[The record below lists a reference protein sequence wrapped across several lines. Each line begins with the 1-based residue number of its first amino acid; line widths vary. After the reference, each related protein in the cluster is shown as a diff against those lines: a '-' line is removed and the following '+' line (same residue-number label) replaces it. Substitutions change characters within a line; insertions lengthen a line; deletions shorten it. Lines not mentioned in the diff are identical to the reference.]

1 MLGYRRVNN
10 GTNRLEIRKITTDI
24 SLIKTDIYNL
34 YYKVDNFT
42 GLSDSS
48 FILLQEN
55 IISNLGNTNFVREPS
70 FTELRVSFYDLS
82 GKHYLLDS
90 SLNNINN
97 YLYNIIDVSLSA
109 LQNVVSGLDSI
120 YATDVSLSA
129 TINNINT
136 RFANIDNSLNK
147 LAAIDISLQDYDI
160 ILTRLIQDMRD
171 ICGGDFIRLESL
183 VTNISGQL
191 YSVINTINNLDISY
205 VTNIKFIELANI
217 VYNLDSSFVTD
228 ISFQTTIENNLSL
241 TKSIDLLKNSEGIII
256 NYYQPYNLF
265 NSKRDS
271 TNLYNNIDLYETDF
285 FINTINFINE
295 KNMIVNNT
303 LNNKIYKNNS
313 YTSLRTNIIDSYINN
328 IYRGA
333 FGSKINI
340 YGNVDYIK
348 AIDSIIYN
356 NSSND
361 ENDVNKY
368 LQFINNNQPYNDISF
383 NEIPKITHNAMT
395 PPYYFELSGNRGTT
409 IDQSCSIFFNNNASI
424 NDVSLNL
431 LNFGGIEYEQNIV
444 LLNHIYKKDVSND
457 EDVSNN
463 NMIFYFYEQD
473 NYQDFIKLFSHD
485 LSNTVSNHIE
495 KYHNFKD
502 FVLDNSNIITYNY
515 GNLLFLIDNSDC
527 NISANPKNPTLKTS
541 NNILSLLNINN
552 IYISNYSDLSANFP
566 NFNGFVENVNS
577 SIGLNDIYMF
587 SDFANIK
594 LYNLTDLSS
603 EKIIDYIKISENVTS
618 NKNNSLILC
627 PLPKNHYYIDD
638 NNTFINDNIF
648 INELYKYSS
657 LLQTVNKHNIN
668 NSNNIN
674 FSNVISTNNSNLCN
688 LISFDTS
695 INYLYSEKNLYFT
708 FYDLPNYTQATDGID
723 LFQNFSNLI
732 SDRSFQ
738 NGRNNNHTKIIYP
751 FYYNTFNNLS
761 FIDKYID
768 NQVTNNEFYNTYRK
782 TYKNINNIKNIIY
795 KGFIQAV
802 FLYIII
808 YLFERFYKTA
818 NFSKSELLN
827 FYNIIINNDLNS
839 LSSVNAIAITD
850 LSNSIYLINNLF
862 NQSIYSDSNSFDYK
876 LYKNNIL
883 LENIDSSLNTD
894 LKDLINN
901 NELLLAL
908 SSNNIKLNNINS
920 NNHTSY
926 YTLYNIANITSS
938 SINENVYDL
947 SVGDFSNNCLDNNLR
962 YYLLNNWKQYFPNV
976 ENYL

>member
-10 GTNRLEIRKITTDI
+10 GTNRLEIRKIVSDI
-24 SLIKTDIYNL
+24 SLIKADVYNL

-42 GLSDSS
+42 GLSEPS

-55 IISNLGNTNFVREPS
+55 IISNIGNTNFVKEPS
-70 FTELRVSFYDLS
+70 FAELRVSFYDLS

-90 SLNNINN
+90 SLNKINN
-97 YLYNIIDVSLSA
+97 YLYNIIDVSLIA
-109 LQNVVSGLDSI
+109 LQSVVQGLDSI

-129 TINNINT
+129 LQSVVSGLDSIYATDT
-136 RFANIDNSLNK
+136 SLSDLRRIVDGLDTN
-147 LAAIDISLQDYDI
+147 
-160 ILTRLIQDMRD
+160 
-171 ICGGDFIRLESL
+171 FIRLESL
-183 VTNISGQL
+183 ITNISGQL
-191 YSVINTINNLDISY
+191 YSVINTINNLDMSY
-205 VTNIKFIELANI
+205 VTNVKFIELATI
-217 VYNLDSSFVTD
+217 ISNLDSSYVTD
-228 ISFQTTIENNLSL
+228 ISFQNAIENNLAL
-241 TKSIDLLKNSEGIII
+241 TKSMDIIKNSEGIII

-313 YTSLRTNIIDSYINN
+313 YTSIRNNIIDSYINN

-356 NSSND
+356 NSSNGV
-361 ENDVNKY
+361 NDVNKY
-368 LQFINNNQPYNDISF
+368 LQFINNNQLNTDISF
-383 NEIPKITHNAMT
+383 NEIPKMTHNAMT
-395 PPYYFELSGNRGTT
+395 PPYYFELSGNAGTT
-409 IDQSCSIFFNNNASI
+409 IDQSCSIFFNNNASL

-444 LLNHIYKKDVSND
+444 LLNHIYKKNVSND
-457 EDVSNN
+457 IDVSNN

-473 NYQDFIKLFSHD
+473 NYHDFIKLFSQD
-485 LSNTVSNHIE
+485 LSNSVSNHIE
-495 KYHNFKD
+495 KYNNFKD

-527 NISANPKNPTLKTS
+527 NISANYENPTLKTS
-541 NNILSLLNINN
+541 NNILSSLNINN

-566 NFNGFVENVNS
+566 KFDDFVENVNIQAS
-577 SIGLNDIYMF
+577 SIDDIYTF
-587 SDFANIK
+587 SNFANIK

-603 EKIIDYIKISENVTS
+603 EKMIDYIKISENVTS

-627 PLPKNHYYIDD
+627 PLPKNNYRIDD
-638 NNTFINDNIF
+638 NNNTTFINDHIF
-648 INELYKYSS
+648 TNELYKYSS
-657 LLQTVNKHNIN
+657 LLQTLFKDNIN
-668 NSNNIN
+668 NSNDIS
-674 FSNVISTNNSNLCN
+674 FSSVISTNNSNLCN

-695 INYLYSEKNLYFT
+695 INYLYSDKNLYFT
-708 FYDLPNYTQATDGID
+708 FYDLPNYTQGTDVVE
-723 LFQNFSNLI
+723 LFQNFVTDL
-732 SDRSFQ
+732 DKRSFQ
-738 NGRNNNHTKIIYP
+738 NGRNNNNTKIIYP

-768 NQVTNNEFYNTYRK
+768 NEVTNNEFYNTYKK

-818 NFSKSELLN
+818 NFSKNELLD
-827 FYNIIINNDLNS
+827 FYNIIINNDLNR
-839 LSSVNAIAITD
+839 LNNGIGNGNGITD

-862 NQSIYSDSNSFDYK
+862 NQSIYSDSNSFDYI
-876 LYKNNIL
+876 LYKNNIS
-883 LENIDSSLNTD
+883 LENIDSGLNTK
-894 LKDLINN
+894 LKELINN

-938 SINENVYDL
+938 FSNENTYDL